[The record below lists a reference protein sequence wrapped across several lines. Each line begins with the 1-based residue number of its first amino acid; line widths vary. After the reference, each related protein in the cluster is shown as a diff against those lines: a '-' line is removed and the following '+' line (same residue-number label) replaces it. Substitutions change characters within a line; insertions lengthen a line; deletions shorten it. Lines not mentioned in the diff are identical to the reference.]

1 MGQRAKCH
9 AHQATPLKS
18 FSYVSSL
25 GLEQCV
31 RAGMFVDMTS
41 HTETE
46 KRGTFA
52 SSCDLTLSS
61 DAMKNGSVASPG
73 YPNPYPPRSHCRY
86 DFQGRG
92 KERVQIVFS
101 DFNLYY
107 SGDNGKECDN
117 IDSLVA
123 YVHIDGRME
132 KIDSFCG
139 TTVPKP
145 LMSNGPRLM
154 LEFRGIYSSRY
165 SKGFKATYSFTEN
178 FGVTSG
184 QQLPEYPCAFV
195 FKSND
200 TRNGTFSSPNYPGFY
215 PRDTEC
221 HYFFHGKKDEKVHLA
236 FHLLRRGRGAA
247 VSTSIYTGHQR
258 LLYEPADVMEE
269 VYLSIVAPWLLW
281 C

>member
-1 MGQRAKCH
+1 MMFH
-9 AHQATPLKS
+9 ANA
-18 FSYVSSL
+18 
-25 GLEQCV
+25 
-31 RAGMFVDMTS
+31 
-41 HTETE
+41 
-46 KRGTFA
+46 A

-195 FKSND
+195 FKSNE

-221 HYFFHGKKDEKVHLA
+221 HYFFHGKKDEKVHLH
-236 FHLLRRGRGAA
+236 F
-247 VSTSIYTGHQR
+247 TYF
-258 LLYEPADVMEE
+258 DVEG
-269 VYLSIVAPWLLW
+269 VLP
-281 C
+281 